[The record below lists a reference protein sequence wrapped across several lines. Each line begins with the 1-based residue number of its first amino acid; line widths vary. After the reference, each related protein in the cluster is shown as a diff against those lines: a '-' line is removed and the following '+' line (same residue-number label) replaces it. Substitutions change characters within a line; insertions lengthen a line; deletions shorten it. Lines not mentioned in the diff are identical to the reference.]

1 MIRELNFTNRG
12 TMLDR
17 FDAWLYMVG
26 ESGSSRKLWDVR
38 VKLRPEGIAE
48 LQSELGFGD
57 EWECWVEV
65 YKSSRVERFK
75 LGEGKLADRMDDRF
89 ATGFDSEVYPLLR
102 IKLVA
107 TNDPMHKILASKD
120 RINPVT
126 IDAGGRRE
134 HLLPLR
140 YEEIGQVPWYVR
152 EPGGNRPRLVVNA
165 NLHRPGET
173 AEDLVKDKLF
183 KALVLPEAYR
193 QIFDKLLSVQTRR
206 SESLLDFM
214 DILRGWRSSHDDD
227 IDGDD
232 YRRKDSADDRVQ
244 IMTMHAS
251 KGLEFPFVII
261 GSGFSDFI
269 KSKYPVQPY
278 TDSDKGGRRV
288 CAVDWTEEHE
298 MAYSKKAIA
307 ECRLLTLQNANFVNS
322 ILKMS

>member
-193 QIFDKLLSVQTRR
+193 QILRARLLGEVIDKDDLWLKFTAKLVV
-206 SESLLDFM
+206 L
-214 DILRGWRSSHDDD
+214 DD
-227 IDGDD
+227 ISEESSQIDRQVVIEKAVQAFCEKNSMVETGD
-232 YRRKDSADDRVQ
+232 
-244 IMTMHAS
+244 
-251 KGLEFPFVII
+251 E
-261 GSGFSDFI
+261 
-269 KSKYPVQPY
+269 
-278 TDSDKGGRRV
+278 
-288 CAVDWTEEHE
+288 
-298 MAYSKKAIA
+298 A
-307 ECRLLTLQNANFVNS
+307 EDAE
-322 ILKMS
+322 